1 MTNDWK
7 SPEFW
12 IAALTSIV
20 TAVVAILVTRGLLS
34 EAEGQ
39 LWIQLAVA
47 VIGPVAIIVLGLV
60 ARSYLDH
67 MTQVRTARLHA
78 GLRE

>member
-1 MTNDWK
+1 MSNDWK

-20 TAVVAILVTRGLLS
+20 TAVVAILVARGLLA

-39 LWIQLAVA
+39 LWIQLAAA
-47 VIGPVAIIVLGLV
+47 VIGPVAIIILGVV
-60 ARSYLDH
+60 ARSYLGH
-67 MTQVRTARLHA
+67 MTQVRMARLTA
-78 GLRE
+78 GIRE

>member
-12 IAALTSIV
+12 IAALTGIV
-20 TAVVAILVTRGLLS
+20 TAVVAILVARGLLS
-34 EAEGQ
+34 DAEGQ
-39 LWIQLAVA
+39 LWIQLAAAVVGPVA
-47 VIGPVAIIVLGLV
+47 VIVLGMV
-60 ARSYLDH
+60 ARAYIGH
-67 MTQVRTARLHA
+67 QTQVRVARLTA

>member
-1 MTNDWK
+1 MSNDWK

-20 TAVVAILVTRGLLS
+20 TAVVAILVARGLLD

-39 LWIQLAVA
+39 LWIQLAAA
-47 VIGPVAIIVLGLV
+47 VIGPVAIIILGIV
-60 ARSYLDH
+60 ARSYLGH
-67 MTQVRTARLHA
+67 MTQVRMARLTA
-78 GLRE
+78 GIRE

>member
-1 MTNDWK
+1 MSNDWK

-20 TAVVAILVTRGLLS
+20 TAVVAILVARGLLA

-39 LWIQLAVA
+39 LWIQLAAA
-47 VIGPVAIIVLGLV
+47 VIGPVAIIILGIV
-60 ARSYLDH
+60 ARSYMSH
-67 MTQVRTARLHA
+67 MTTVRSARLQA
-78 GLRE
+78 GIRE

>member
-1 MTNDWK
+1 MSNDWK

-20 TAVVAILVTRGLLS
+20 TAVVAILVARGLLA

-39 LWIQLAVA
+39 LWIQLAAA
-47 VIGPVAIIVLGLV
+47 VIGPVAIIILGIV
-60 ARSYLDH
+60 ARSYLGH
-67 MTQVRTARLHA
+67 MTQVRMARLTA
-78 GLRE
+78 GIRE